1 MLHILGMDIYCV
13 VICAVML
20 GLRLVERLQPEEV
33 PDGDPAMLLATDD
46 AGPTCSA
53 LAANGVLS
61 TWGILPPGAAPL
73 APSPAATRVRQ
84 SAAER
89 EMEVRR
95 RPTRYSTS
103 LRKP

>member
-1 MLHILGMDIYCV
+1 
-13 VICAVML
+13 
-20 GLRLVERLQPEEV
+20 
-33 PDGDPAMLLATDD
+33 
-46 AGPTCSA
+46 

-73 APSPAATRVRQ
+73 VPSPAATRVRQ

-95 RPTRYSTS
+95 RPTRCSTL